1 MSNISGRLGMNSA
14 AAVEYLNEVFTT
26 TGYDMKAV
34 SATNGI
40 DIMDSNETITY
51 ASLYNA
57 SGTVKTG
64 YTLFYNNGE
73 SNVQVNRGSGNG
85 VADTFDVR
93 YSSNG
98 ILLHYY
104 RSAEVTYQV
113 DMFITKNSDG
123 KIIIGAMQR
132 ATSFLTNT
140 VVYDYPTLDATT
152 YSYNDKNNTALLNM
166 IFAGDNDDLNVCEY
180 CFAMPF
186 RNYDNSGTLTLNDE
200 QYVSNGFWC
209 IKD

>member
-1 MSNISGRLGMNSA
+1 MSNISGRLGMDSA
-14 AAVEYLNEVFTT
+14 TAVEYLNEVFATI
-26 TGYDMKAV
+26 GYDMKAV
-34 SATNGI
+34 SASNGI
-40 DIMDSNETITY
+40 DIMDSDETITY
-51 ASLYNA
+51 ASLYNTT
-57 SGTVKTG
+57 GTLKTG

-73 SNVQVNRGSGNG
+73 SNVQVNRGNG
-85 VADTFDVR
+85 TADTFDVR

-104 RSAEVTYQV
+104 KASEITYQV

-132 ATSFLTNT
+132 TTSYLTNT

-152 YSYNDKNNTALLNM
+152 YVYNDKNNTALLNM
-166 IFAGDNDDLNVCEY
+166 IFAGDNDKMNVCEY
-180 CFAMPF
+180 CFAMVF
-186 RNYDNSGTLTLNDE
+186 RTYNNSGTLTLNGE
-200 QYVSNGFWC
+200 EYVTNGYWC